1 LNRRS
6 ILPLLLAVTTLATHA
21 PAALA
26 ECGQDLTTADLV
38 AMLEGAEWSYGQA
51 DLPGFSAAT
60 EQIRIQLPCLSE
72 ELPRNIAARVHRVVG
87 LRGFVDRDPEVSTRA
102 FAAARAI
109 EPAYTFP
116 SAMVPTGNPVLLDYN
131 AVPVEAGQHD
141 DVLAPAEGYLVFDGR
156 PDHSRPRSW
165 PTVVQFVASSGEVT
179 DTYYL
184 WPDQSLPVYE
194 IASSQPVTDP
204 LPVEPPPSATDRK
217 FNAPVLAIAGG
228 MAAASGAL
236 FVVSRS
242 VHGSYYD
249 PATPMADLDA
259 LRVRHNSLVWS
270 SRGTAAGAV
279 LLGAGAFMV
288 VRW

>member
-1 LNRRS
+1 MNRRS
-6 ILPLLLAVTTLATHA
+6 LLPLLLAASALAAHA

-26 ECGQDLTTADLV
+26 ECGQDLSTADLV

-51 DLPGFSAAT
+51 DLPGFSQAT
-60 EQIRIQLPCLSE
+60 EQIRTKLPCLSE
-72 ELPRNIAARVHRVVG
+72 ELPRNIAARVHRAVG

-116 SAMVPTGNPVLLDYN
+116 SALVPAGNPVLLDYN
-131 AVPVEAGQHD
+131 AVPVEAGKHD
-141 DVLAPAEGYLVFDGR
+141 EVLAPADGYLVFDGR
-156 PDHSRPRSW
+156 PDHARPRSW

-179 DTYYL
+179 DTLYL
-184 WPDQSLPVYE
+184 WPAQSLPVYE
-194 IASSQPVTDP
+194 IAAGQPVDTTI
-204 LPVEPPPSATDRK
+204 PVEPPPTATDRR
-217 FNAPVLAIAGG
+217 FSAPVLAIAGG

-242 VHGSYYD
+242 VRSSYDD
-249 PATPMADLDA
+249 PATPLADLDA

-279 LLGAGAFMV
+279 LLGAGAFVV